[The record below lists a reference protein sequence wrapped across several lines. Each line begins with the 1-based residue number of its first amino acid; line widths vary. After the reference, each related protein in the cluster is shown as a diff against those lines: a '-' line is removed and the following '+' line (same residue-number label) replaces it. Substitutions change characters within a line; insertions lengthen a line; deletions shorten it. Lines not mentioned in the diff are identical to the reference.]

1 MSIRHP
7 QCSLPLLSSFTQHCE
22 VGIIIPIL
30 TDENR
35 EAQKGNFTQSYT
47 LISGSAGI

>member
-35 EAQKGNFTQSYT
+35 AQKGNFTQSYT

>member
-1 MSIRHP
+1 MSIKCPH
-7 QCSLPLLSSFTQHCE
+7 CSLPLLSSFTQHCE

-30 TDENR
+30 TDENG
-35 EAQKGNFTQSYT
+35 EAQKGNFTQSDT